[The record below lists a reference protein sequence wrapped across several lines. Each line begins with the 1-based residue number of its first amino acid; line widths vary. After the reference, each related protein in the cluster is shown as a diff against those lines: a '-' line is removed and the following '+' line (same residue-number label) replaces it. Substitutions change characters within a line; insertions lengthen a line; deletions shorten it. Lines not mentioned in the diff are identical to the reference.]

1 VRLRYGA
8 RHLEVDVT
16 DTGDGRSQGEGSGH
30 GLVGMRERV
39 SLYGGELE
47 SGPRPDGGW
56 RLHARLPLEPAP

>member
-1 VRLRYGA
+1 
-8 RHLEVDVT
+8 
-16 DTGDGRSQGEGSGH
+16 
-30 GLVGMRERV
+30 MRERV